1 MKREKL
7 ILVSLLG
14 FLFVS
19 AVIGVWLIIGN
30 QKEQKE
36 RFRTEIFEPKEGVA
50 VVNIYGTIEVAS
62 GEFGQ
67 FYGADYIIKRLKGIS
82 RDKKIKAVVLR
93 INSPGGSVAASQEI
107 YREVI
112 NLKKRG
118 KKVVVSMGDVAAS
131 GGYYIA
137 SAADKI
143 LADGGSITGS
153 IGVIFSL
160 PNLEGLMTKTGIKF
174 ITIKSGKHK
183 DIGSMMRVMT
193 EEERRMI
200 QALIDDAFS
209 QFLNVVLSSGRLK
222 PKDAET
228 LADGRVFTGN
238 QAKALGLVDEIGGL
252 YEAVALAGRLAGI
265 KGEPKIMD
273 ERPSFERILERFS
286 EMITNI
292 KPQNKLQNI
301 GPKLEYKWKP
311 GVF

>member
-7 ILVSLLG
+7 ILASLLG
-14 FLFVS
+14 FLFIS
-19 AVIGVWLIIGN
+19 AVIGVWLIVGQSREAKN
-30 QKEQKE
+30 EKLS
-36 RFRTEIFEPKEGVA
+36 TEIFEPKEGVA
-50 VVNIYGTIEVAS
+50 VVNIYGVIEVAS
-62 GEFGQ
+62 VN
-67 FYGADYIIKRLKGIS
+67 FYGTDYIVKRLKNLS
-82 RDKKIKAVVLR
+82 EDKKIKAVVLR
-93 INSPGGSVAASQEI
+93 INSPGGSVAASQEV

-112 NLKKRG
+112 NLRKKG

-143 LADGGSITGS
+143 LADDGSITGS

-160 PNLEGLMTKTGIKF
+160 PNVEGLMSKAGVKF
-174 ITIKSGKHK
+174 ITIKSSRHK
-183 DIGSMMRVMT
+183 DIGSMMREMT
-193 EEERRMI
+193 EEERKII

-222 PKDAET
+222 VKDAET
-228 LADGRVFTGN
+228 LADGRVFTGK

-252 YEAVALAGRLAGI
+252 YEAIALAGKLAGI

-286 EMITNI
+286 EITTNI
-292 KPQNKLQNI
+292 KPQNKLEDI
-301 GPKLEYKWKP
+301 GPKLEYRWKP